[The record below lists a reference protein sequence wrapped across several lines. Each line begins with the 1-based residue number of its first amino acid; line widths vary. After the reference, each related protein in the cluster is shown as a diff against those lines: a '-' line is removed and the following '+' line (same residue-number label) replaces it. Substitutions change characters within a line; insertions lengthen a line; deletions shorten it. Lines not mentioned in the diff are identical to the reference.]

1 MKYKIILTML
11 FLLLSFGHAMANV
24 DPDQEKYKFI
34 ADNTVCIKQGNI
46 WQCRHKEKLIIHSQ
60 FGELPVTINMMKVLN
75 GNDNP
80 ISMLVMLDGAPQ
92 QLWVTDCLFHTNVK
106 KELISLK
113 MKKVEGINPGSGK
126 IIATSMP
133 VFEHSDLKVL
143 LDAKEIFVVLHVKD
157 LNSPSSDSY
166 TQVIEKL
173 SLKESKNLQT
183 LVLGMLLIQ
192 R

>member
-1 MKYKIILTML
+1 MKYKIILTLL
-11 FLLLSFGHAMANV
+11 FSLLSFSDAMASV
-24 DPDQEKYKFI
+24 DPDQNKFKFI
-34 ADNTVCIKQGNI
+34 ADNTICKKQGNV

-60 FGELPVTINMMKVLN
+60 FGELPVTINMLKVLN

-80 ISMLVMLDGAPQ
+80 ISMLVTLDETHQ
-92 QLWVTDCLFHTNVK
+92 QLWITDCLFHTNVK

-113 MKKVEGINPGSGK
+113 MKAVEGINPGSGK
-126 IIATSMP
+126 NISTNLPI
-133 VFEHSDLKVL
+133 FKNSDLKML

-183 LVLGMLLIQ
+183 LILGMLLIQ